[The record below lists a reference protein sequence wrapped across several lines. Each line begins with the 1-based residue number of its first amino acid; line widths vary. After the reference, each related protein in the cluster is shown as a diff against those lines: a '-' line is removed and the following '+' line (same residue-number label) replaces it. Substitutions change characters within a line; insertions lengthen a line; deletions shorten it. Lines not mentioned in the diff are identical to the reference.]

1 MMHEHGKSDSRVVPT
16 KPPNNGHD
24 KTIPTPPDVAGEAGS
39 TRQQPA
45 EAVEGRR
52 LAKGNP
58 HQQTMLRTQR
68 RVRMPHEL
76 ERIRQAAQRDRK
88 MRFTTLLH
96 HVYRPETL
104 RRAYHGLN
112 PQAAPGVDGVTWKQY
127 GEDLAG
133 NLQDLAERLKRGA
146 YRAQPTRRT
155 FIPKADGGQRPLG
168 VTALEDKI
176 VQAALVQVLNAI
188 YEVDFLGFSYGCR
201 PGRSQ
206 HDALDALTVGLVR
219 SKVNWVLSI
228 DIRGFFD
235 AMDHGWLVKF
245 LEHRIADR
253 RIVRLIQKWL
263 KAGVL
268 EDGQYIPSETGS
280 PQGASF
286 SPLAANIYLYYVFD
300 RWAHQWRQ
308 RNGQG
313 DIRLSRYVDDI
324 VVGFE
329 KRQEAEQLLTAL
341 PQRLAAFG
349 LALHPE
355 KTRLIEFGRFARERR
370 QERGLG
376 KPESFNFLGFTHVCG
391 KSRTG
396 KFRVERR
403 TMAQRFRAKLGEI
416 KAELR
421 RRRHQPV
428 PEQGAWL
435 RSVLLGHYHYY
446 GVPLNIKALQ
456 RFQKEVMRLWQRSLS
471 RRSQKG
477 AVTWKRMQRYVD
489 RWIPAVRIYH
499 PYPQERFGVMT
510 QGRSPVR

>member
-1 MMHEHGKSDSRVVPT
+1 MNGQGKSDRRVIPT
-16 KPPNNGHD
+16 KPPNKD
-24 KTIPTPPDVAGEAGS
+24 TEPPSEVGKRS
-39 TRQQPA
+39 T

-68 RVRMPHEL
+68 RVGMPHEL
-76 ERIRQAAQRDRK
+76 ERIRQAASRNRK
-88 MRFTTLLH
+88 MRFTALFH
-96 HVYRPETL
+96 HVYRLATL
-104 RRAYHGLN
+104 RRAYFGLN
-112 PQAAPGVDGVTWKQY
+112 PKAAPGVDGVTWQHY
-127 GEDLAG
+127 GEDLES
-133 NLQDLAERLKRGA
+133 NLKDLSGRLKRGA
-146 YRAQPTRRT
+146 YRAKPTRRT
-155 FIPKADGGQRPLG
+155 YIPKADGRQRPLG

-176 VQAALVQVLNAI
+176 VQAALVEVLNAI

-201 PGRSQ
+201 PGRSP

-219 SKVNWVLSI
+219 SKVNWVLSV

-235 AMDHGWLVKF
+235 AMEHGWLVRF
-245 LEHRIADR
+245 IEHRIADQ
-253 RIVRLIQKWL
+253 RIVRLIRKWL
-263 KAGVL
+263 NAGVL
-268 EDGQYIPSETGS
+268 EDGKHIHSEVGS

-300 RWAHQWRQ
+300 LWAHRWRQ
-308 RNGQG
+308 RDAQG
-313 DIRLSRYVDDI
+313 DVRITRYVDDI
-324 VVGFE
+324 VVGIE
-329 KRQEAEQLLTAL
+329 KRHEAEQFLKAL
-341 PQRLAAFG
+341 PQRFGVFG
-349 LALHPE
+349 LELHPT
-355 KTRLIEFGRFARERR
+355 KTSLIEFGRFARQRR
-370 QERGLG
+370 QERCLG
-376 KPESFNFLGFTHVCG
+376 KPKTFNFLGFTHLCG
-391 KSRTG
+391 LSRKGT
-396 KFRVERR
+396 FRIERR

-435 RSVLLGHYHYY
+435 RSVLLGHYRYY

-456 RFQKEVMRLWQRSLS
+456 RFQFEVTRLWQRSLS

-477 AVTWKRMQRYVD
+477 GVTWKRMQRL
-489 RWIPAVRIYH
+489 RSKWIPPVRIYH